1 MEGGGTSY
9 GIQQYGVKKLHL
21 ISWHG
26 IRNWRSWGA
35 RSLSIQQ
42 DPTRLMV
49 MEIWNGQAYSLV
61 EDDSGEVWNCG
72 RGMEVYRHHT
82 CICMHTLKEFDE
94 RIEIIGGIIFR

>member
-1 MEGGGTSY
+1 MEGGGTCY

-26 IRNWRSWGA
+26 VRNWSCWGA

-42 DPTRLMV
+42 GPTRLMV

-61 EDDSGEVWNCG
+61 EDDSGEVWKIVEG
-72 RGMEVYRHHT
+72 KWRT
-82 CICMHTLKEFDE
+82 ID
-94 RIEIIGGIIFR
+94 IILAFVCTH